1 MGSWGDGVIGR
12 TTEDEV
18 LSPSPQSP
26 GVPFTVSVASNHPIT
41 TSVASNHRDRREHSP
56 LVQPEIPELH
66 PALELRVPAADRLGA
81 EGDVAGVTDLD
92 RRYLRVV
99 RLLNFFEDRLAS
111 VEVRLGEQL
120 RGELEAA
127 LRTPPTGILI
137 HLSDVGDLARV

>member
-1 MGSWGDGVIGR
+1 MS
-12 TTEDEV
+12 
-18 LSPSPQSP
+18 SPPS
-26 GVPFTVSVASNHPIT
+26 TVSKANNHPIT
-41 TSVASNHRDRREHSP
+41 TSGASNHRDRWEQSP
-56 LVQPEIPELH
+56 FVEPKIPELH
-66 PALELRVPAADRLGA
+66 AALELRVPAADRLGA

-99 RLLNFFEDRLAS
+99 RLLDFFEDRLAG

-137 HLSDVGDLARV
+137 HLSDV